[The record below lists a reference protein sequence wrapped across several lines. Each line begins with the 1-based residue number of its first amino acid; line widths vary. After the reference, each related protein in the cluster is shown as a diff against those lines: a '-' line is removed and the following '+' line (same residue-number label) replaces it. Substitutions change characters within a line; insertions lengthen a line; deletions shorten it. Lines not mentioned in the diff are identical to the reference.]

1 MTIKP
6 VRRGHSNPDVFRERL
21 DAIIDRRH
29 GLVRLAVLMPWSAFE
44 GNPYDGHTLK
54 ASAAKT
60 EGMTGVTIQRL
71 HVDEGCRG
79 HGYDGEA
86 KVMISGDKRGL
97 APTMK
102 RELKRRS
109 AIEPM
114 IGHARNDGRLGRN
127 HRLGSAGDKIN
138 TLLAA
143 GHNLRLV
150 LARPA
155 CLSAQLIAAGAGLMT
170 KGSQIPIVGHP
181 RAVFPCIGVQPSGL
195 TNSGG

>member
-1 MTIKP
+1 MKP
-6 VRRGHSNPDVFRERL
+6 VRLGHSNPDVLRERL

-44 GNPYDGHTLK
+44 GNPDDGHTLK

-60 EGMTGVTIQRL
+60 EEMTGVTIRRL

-79 HGYDGEA
+79 HGCDGEA

-114 IGHARNDGRLGRN
+114 IGHTRNDGRLGRN
-127 HRLGSAGDKIN
+127 HRLGSDSRAQRAFSPN
-138 TLLAA
+138 SSP
-143 GHNLRLV
+143 
-150 LARPA
+150 PA
-155 CLSAQLIAAGAGLMT
+155 QG
-170 KGSQIPIVGHP
+170 
-181 RAVFPCIGVQPSGL
+181 
-195 TNSGG
+195 